1 MRLTDTDSPT
11 GYRDWIEY
19 NTETE
24 ALRHHSTFT
33 AEHHFTGLGQ
43 ISASLNLL
51 TYFDGENHD
60 AAARHGGDDPAV
72 AQSHPTS
79 GASGHTRFGLER
91 PSLFRHRQ
99 GLPLK
104 RIQQVRNQHDGR
116 GCNLLGSFRTDL
128 KSMAAKKWRDQD
140 ARWEIND
147 IVVEPSIA

>member
-51 TYFDGENHD
+51 TY
-60 AAARHGGDDPAV
+60 
-72 AQSHPTS
+72 
-79 GASGHTRFGLER
+79 L
-91 PSLFRHRQ
+91 
-99 GLPLK
+99 
-104 RIQQVRNQHDGR
+104 
-116 GCNLLGSFRTDL
+116 
-128 KSMAAKKWRDQD
+128 AAKTTTLRLGTAVMTLPWRNPILMAEQAATLDLVSNG
-140 ARWEIND
+140 RLYFGIGKGYR
-147 IVVEPSIA
+147 